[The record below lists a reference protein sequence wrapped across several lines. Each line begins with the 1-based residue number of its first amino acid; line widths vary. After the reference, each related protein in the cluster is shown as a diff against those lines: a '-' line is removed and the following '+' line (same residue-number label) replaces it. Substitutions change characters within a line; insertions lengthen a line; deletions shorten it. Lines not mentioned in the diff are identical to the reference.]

1 MDFTEVKCRSCGAAM
16 RVPDGATRVRC
27 NYCGTEYVL
36 SAKRQA
42 PEYNPVKTIH
52 YKGRKEYLYTY
63 LPQNWTLRVIED
75 SQSFSMYAAVCNGLR
90 LDSPDHAQMLFY
102 PFAYFQDFTPGG
114 FGIRQN
120 YYLDGL
126 SGTRYRRRVDMGPYL
141 SERLQ
146 ELFGGLHNL
155 RLEPADDKNG
165 VIRRRADMFSRD
177 AEKVL
182 GGATVGNYAKVKFSF
197 LRNGSPYSGF
207 FATALTGLRQRPRS
221 QGGDFLQGLLNLG
234 GMMGMPTA
242 KADWGRAFDFALLA
256 PAGSADRYADV
267 FDSFCTAT
275 RYGQSYYD
283 MQNEEVQ
290 NVRQIQLQGAQYRQ
304 QNAINAQ
311 RQLHRTMS
319 ETTDIIN
326 SGYEE
331 RSRVMDR
338 MDRKYS
344 EAVRGVNTYTDASG
358 GEFQANVDYDHVY
371 QRGSTF
377 VGSKDGGVELGPDW
391 QELKRKD

>member
-1 MDFTEVKCRSCGAAM
+1 MAGAPFFSIRQCQPGSLIHGFYRSEMQKCGAAM

-27 NYCGTEYVL
+27 NYCGTEYAL

-42 PEYNPVKTIH
+42 PEYNPVKTIR
-52 YKGRKEYLYTY
+52 YKGREEYLYTY

-146 ELFGGLHNL
+146 ELFGELHNL

-207 FATALTGLRQRPRS
+207 SPLHLLGFANDRGRRAAIFCR
-221 QGGDFLQGLLNLG
+221 DF
-234 GMMGMPTA
+234 
-242 KADWGRAFDFALLA
+242 
-256 PAGSADRYADV
+256 
-267 FDSFCTAT
+267 
-275 RYGQSYYD
+275 
-283 MQNEEVQ
+283 
-290 NVRQIQLQGAQYRQ
+290 
-304 QNAINAQ
+304 
-311 RQLHRTMS
+311 
-319 ETTDIIN
+319 
-326 SGYEE
+326 
-331 RSRVMDR
+331 
-338 MDRKYS
+338 
-344 EAVRGVNTYTDASG
+344 
-358 GEFQANVDYDHVY
+358 
-371 QRGSTF
+371 
-377 VGSKDGGVELGPDW
+377 
-391 QELKRKD
+391 